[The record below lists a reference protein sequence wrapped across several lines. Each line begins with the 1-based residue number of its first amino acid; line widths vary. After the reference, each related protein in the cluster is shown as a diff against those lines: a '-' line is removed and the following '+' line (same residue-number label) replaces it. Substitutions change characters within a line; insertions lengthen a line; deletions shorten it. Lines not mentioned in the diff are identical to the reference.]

1 MWSTWIWTCCTV
13 ELTHRPSFA
22 TVNRMVKY
30 SMLDRAF
37 SALSDPTR
45 REILQ
50 RLASG
55 PATISE
61 LAYPFDISL
70 PGLLKHVRILED
82 AQLVITQKQG
92 RTRQCRLGPQQ
103 LEDAAQWIATYRR
116 RWEGRLDRL
125 EGYLDTKRRGQR

>member
-1 MWSTWIWTCCTV
+1 
-13 ELTHRPSFA
+13 
-22 TVNRMVKY
+22 MVKY
-30 SMLDRAF
+30 STLDRAF
-37 SALSDPTR
+37 SALADPTR

-50 RLASG
+50 RLTSG

-61 LAYPFDISL
+61 LAHPFDISL

-82 AQLVITQKQG
+82 AHLVITQKQG
-92 RTRQCRLGPQQ
+92 RTRQCRLGPEQ

-125 EGYLDTKRRGQR
+125 EGYLDKRKEDSGES